1 MIRLAAFALIIVS
14 WLSIALGQDQPPVT
28 ALPVVAV
35 RGQLIWVRTST
46 EPALIRVMRAADG
59 EDHEASQGDDGSP
72 RLVRVASADGQP
84 TYIYATPDAG
94 QYYVEIVLV
103 DQGKATIHRASFTVT
118 DTIPPPP
125 PPQPDV
131 GTAPFPSPGGVRVL
145 IWSDVE
151 TRSVL
156 PAATMAVLT
165 GKDARE
171 YLGSVCV
178 QEKDGTPGYR
188 IWDTDYTDAQIAR
201 SSSDKDVSAIWRAAY
216 EAARKHGSERNTKHL
231 MLAASP
237 RGGYVGDIPSSIDEL
252 RKIIDALK

>member
-1 MIRLAAFALIIVS
+1 
-14 WLSIALGQDQPPVT
+14 
-28 ALPVVAV
+28 
-35 RGQLIWVRTST
+35 
-46 EPALIRVMRAADG
+46 MRAADG